1 TVPSRDGCIRTVAK
15 VVEYVMDL
23 PENQPILNQDE
34 NVIRIIMRFACDGA
48 KITRRKDSV
57 RGVCKLIAPVQNGR
71 LQRKDSPED
80 EITLFLYM
88 EEAVQHSGAKNPQD
102 ITSTK
107 LRQHLATVTQLL
119 NLNGHELEQV
129 CGFLGHNISVHGEY
143 YRLPQD
149 SYQLAKK
156 GAQAAPVCAASLQVA
171 TTFRLFSSTK
181 ERIRDE
187 LKTGAPPGTGFAVQD
202 KGWMDKDTFCLWLE
216 HFISNTKP
224 SKVLPV
230 LLVPDGHVSHTGNLR
245 AVELPAE
252 HGAVMLSLPPHC
264 SHCMQPLDLTYFK
277 PLSTYFN
284 QAVDKFMRTH
294 PGRHPGHV
302 QSTHLCCLRLGVKVH
317 HMFGSRFLVE
327 TLNRLGFCT
336 SYQEV
341 QKFELNA
348 AATQGTELPVDP
360 VLDIMNL
367 CRPAG

>member
-1 TVPSRDGCIRTVAK
+1 
-15 VVEYVMDL
+15 MDL

-34 NVIRIIMRFACDGA
+34 NVIRIIMRFACDGD

-88 EEAVQHSGAKNPQD
+88 GHRCLREAVQHSGAKNPQD

-149 SYQLAKK
+149 SYQLAKHQV
-156 GAQAAPVCAASLQVA
+156 GAITSAERGTSGTSVCCITASGNYLPP
-171 TTFRLFSSTK
+171 FLIYK
-181 ERIRDE
+181 RDE

-224 SKVLPV
+224 SKMLPV

-294 PGRHPGHV
+294 PGRTLLKAVILSKDSDLKIASLGQAVLQASRPRTVHAP
-302 QSTHLCCLRLGVKVH
+302 LLLRLGVKVH

-336 SYQEV
+336 SYLVPGSPE
-341 QKFELNA
+341 
-348 AATQGTELPVDP
+348 
-360 VLDIMNL
+360 I
-367 CRPAG
+367 